1 MRIGFGY
8 DVHRLTSGRK
18 LILGGVEIPFEK
30 GLAGFSDAD
39 VLCHAIGDA
48 LLGAVAE
55 GDIGRHFPP
64 GDEKYRDIS
73 SLILLK
79 KIMEIISSK
88 KVKIS
93 NIDATIV
100 AEKPKMLPY
109 INEMRDQISV
119 SLGIEKNR
127 VSIKATTT
135 EGLGFAGTGEGIAAY
150 AVCLLTLS

>member
-1 MRIGFGY
+1 M
-8 DVHRLTSGRK
+8 
-18 LILGGVEIPFEK
+18 
-30 GLAGFSDAD
+30 
-39 VLCHAIGDA
+39 
-48 LLGAVAE
+48 LGAVAE